1 MTSAAEPA
9 VNIPEFTDAK
19 GLEALLAAGGRQR
32 QAAPSH
38 GGASPTATPPAAVS
52 ERIPE
57 TPEPFK
63 QMVRQLDAVG
73 STLTSLLTGVEIE
86 QEAPAYMDQVAE
98 GLWPIAHVYGAGADK
113 PSKAMLWVMF
123 ALSLG
128 GLLIVKVARFKKA
141 KEPQQPPA
149 PSAPVLVQ

>member
-38 GGASPTATPPAAVS
+38 GGASPTATPPAAVAP
-52 ERIPE
+52 IPE

-63 QMVRQLDAVG
+63 QMIRQLDTVG
-73 STLTSLLTGVEIE
+73 STLATLLTGVEIDRE
-86 QEAPAYMDQVAE
+86 PAEYMDQVAE
-98 GLWPIAHVYGAGADK
+98 GMWPIAHVYGAGAEK
-113 PSKAMLWVMF
+113 PSKVMLWVMF

-128 GLLIVKVARFKKA
+128 GLLVVKVARFKKA
-141 KEPQQPPA
+141 KEPKEPATPA
-149 PSAPVLVQ
+149 PLTVVQ